1 METNTVEQQYHI
13 ILFYKRK
20 TLSSLSGFVSVTLT
34 EIIVL
39 LCQIHIFPPL
49 IYNFLTNRST
59 EDASDAVLC
68 SALNHQ
74 Q

>member
-1 METNTVEQQYHI
+1 METNTAELQNHI
-13 ILFYKRK
+13 ILFYKWK
-20 TLSSLSGFVSVTLT
+20 TLSSLSGFISVTLT
-34 EIIVL
+34 GIIVL
-39 LCQIHIFPPL
+39 GCQIHIFPPL

-59 EDASDAVLC
+59 EDASDAALC